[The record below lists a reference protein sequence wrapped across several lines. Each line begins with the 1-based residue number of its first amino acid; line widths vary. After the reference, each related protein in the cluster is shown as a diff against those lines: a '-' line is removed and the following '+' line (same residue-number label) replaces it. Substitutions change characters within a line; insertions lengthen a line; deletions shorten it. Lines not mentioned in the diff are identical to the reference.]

1 MSYFDRLPLYITPE
15 EKYVFD
21 KFHYD
26 ISNTSVYSNLINI
39 KSLFIWVSQ
48 EVSQESE
55 EEKEEEE
62 QEEEQEEKQEEE
74 ESNNNISYNE
84 CVDENVCE
92 NTEEELMFQMDL
104 DWDIEKGRI

>member
-48 EVSQESE
+48 ESE

-62 QEEEQEEKQEEE
+62 QEDEQEEKQEEE
-74 ESNNNISYNE
+74 ESNNNISYKE

>member
-48 EVSQESE
+48 ESE
-55 EEKEEEE
+55 
-62 QEEEQEEKQEEE
+62 EEKQEEE
-74 ESNNNISYNE
+74 QKEKQEEEQKEEESTNNISYNE

>member
-39 KSLFIWVSQ
+39 KSLFIW
-48 EVSQESE
+48 VSQESE

>member
-48 EVSQESE
+48 ESE

-62 QEEEQEEKQEEE
+62 QEEKQEEEQEEE